1 MKKIILSVIAIIVFG
16 FVNAQEVKFG
26 VKGGGN
32 VSNFS
37 GDVEGFNSRVGF
49 NVGAFAEIKLSDKF
63 ALQPEVLYSQQGAKI
78 KVAGSIYDGFNYQH
92 YRGTLKYNLGYINMP
107 IMFKY
112 YAIENFALQVGPQ
125 IGFLTFAKGRAKHE
139 GVTSEISI
147 KDFYET
153 IDFGLNFGA
162 SYDFTK
168 NIFVETRYNLG
179 ISNIAQNEIGDTS
192 KVHNSVFSLSLGY
205 KF

>member
-1 MKKIILSVIAIIVFG
+1 MKKIILSVIAIIAFG

-32 VSNFS
+32 ISNFS

-49 NVGAFAEIKLSDKF
+49 NIGAFAEIKLSDKF
-63 ALQPEVLYSQQGAKI
+63 ALQPEVLFSQQGAKLKI
-78 KVAGSIYDGFNYQH
+78 AGTFYDGYNSEYI
-92 YRGTLKYNLGYINMP
+92 RTTLNYNLGYINVP
-107 IMFKY
+107 VMFKY
-112 YAIENFALQVGPQ
+112 YAAKNFAVEVGPQ
-125 IGFLTFAKGRAKHE
+125 IGFLASAKGKAKHE

-153 IDFGLNFGA
+153 IDFGFNFGA

-168 NIFVETRYNLG
+168 NIFVEARYNLG

-192 KVHNSVFSLSLGY
+192 KVHNGVFSISMGY